1 MRKFFTLFI
10 IVLVLCLAAAA
21 VLFFLLRGKTQKEQT
36 PGQEKQISIY
46 VRSEVPEFNL
56 AVQNENDLQ
65 KFLTDIG
72 FINNENWDLNS
83 KDTFYKSK
91 INTLE
96 IAYSDKPQNKW
107 QMIDI
112 ENAKQD
118 GSFPVKSSVGEIFSD
133 TKLSIIIQ
141 ADASLL
147 GSADEANLAVNDLF
161 IKALSDVLFS
171 KRQADKEN
179 ILNSYQ
185 SEKQFLKL
193 TKVQQP

>member
-1 MRKFFTLFI
+1 
-10 IVLVLCLAAAA
+10 
-21 VLFFLLRGKTQKEQT
+21 
-36 PGQEKQISIY
+36 
-46 VRSEVPEFNL
+46 
-56 AVQNENDLQ
+56 
-65 KFLTDIG
+65 
-72 FINNENWDLNS
+72 
-83 KDTFYKSK
+83 
-91 INTLE
+91 
-96 IAYSDKPQNKW
+96 
-107 QMIDI
+107 MIDI